1 VKALTYHRYGTP
13 DMLSW
18 ADVEQPVPGPHDVL
32 LHVCAASLNQAD
44 LFLLHGS
51 PRIARLAFGVGRPK
65 ATILGRDVA
74 GVVEAV
80 GPHVTR
86 FRPGDEVFGEVE
98 QRGFAEYVTAPA
110 ADLAP
115 KPAGLSFTDAATLPV
130 AATTALQALRL
141 AGIAARTGA
150 EPEAGPSAEA
160 KPKTEP
166 ITGTGTGRTVLIN
179 GASGGVGTF
188 AVQIAR
194 ALGATVTGVCR
205 TRNADLVRELG
216 AERVIDYTRE
226 DLAATT
232 ARFDAIIDLAGSHS
246 LAAMRRLLT
255 PRGVYIASSGNG
267 GPLLGPLP
275 RLLGV
280 LLGGPRLR
288 GLAAKRDVG
297 DLALLAGMVER
308 GEVSPAVERTYPLSE
323 AKAALWHLER
333 EHARGKIVLSP

>member
-13 DMLSW
+13 DVLSW

-32 LHVCAASLNQAD
+32 LRVCAASLNQAD

-51 PRIARLAFGVGRPK
+51 PRIGRLAFGIGRPK

-86 FRPGDEVFGEVE
+86 FRPGDAVFGEVE

-110 ADLAP
+110 ADLTP

-141 AGIAARTGA
+141 AGVAAGTG
-150 EPEAGPSAEA
+150 AEA

-166 ITGTGTGRTVLIN
+166 TTGTGAGRTVLIN

-194 ALGATVTGVCR
+194 TLGATVTGVCR
-205 TRNADLVRELG
+205 TRNVDLVRELG